1 MDNVLYQDA
10 YDVLSGKV
18 DKTLRVV
25 SRIRDELKKMPTNQK
40 ISLHSFWILQIVMR
54 SKNWIIS

>member
-10 YDVLSGKV
+10 YDALSEKV

-25 SRIRDELKKMPTNQK
+25 SRIRDELKRMQANQK
-40 ISLHSFWILQIVMR
+40 ISLHSFWILRTVML
-54 SKNWIIS
+54 SGDWTAF